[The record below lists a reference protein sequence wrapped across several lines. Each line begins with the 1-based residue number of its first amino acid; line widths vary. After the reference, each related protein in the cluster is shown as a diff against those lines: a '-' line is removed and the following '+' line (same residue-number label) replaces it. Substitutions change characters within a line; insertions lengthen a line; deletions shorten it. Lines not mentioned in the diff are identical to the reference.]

1 MFICLRVNRFFTC
14 GTLLPATAAKSFRPA
29 FSPAPFE
36 PETSAAPAAFFYL
49 NSTKHAT
56 AAGHF
61 SNNRPRCETIFA
73 NKNSGASPL
82 PLLAKYI
89 CACLEKCLLSES
101 NNNIL
106 CYILMLFFKDYAIMS
121 NTDIESARRTIDK
134 EIDALRIM
142 ESKLD
147 ENLTK
152 ALDMMQSSKDA
163 SSSPEW
169 ENPDTSA
176 RKSRQRWLR
185 PARLRFSSIRRK
197 PATATWAC

>member
-1 MFICLRVNRFFTC
+1 M
-14 GTLLPATAAKSFRPA
+14 
-29 FSPAPFE
+29 
-36 PETSAAPAAFFYL
+36 
-49 NSTKHAT
+49 
-56 AAGHF
+56 
-61 SNNRPRCETIFA
+61 
-73 NKNSGASPL
+73 
-82 PLLAKYI
+82 
-89 CACLEKCLLSES
+89 LSES

-142 ESKLD
+142 ESELD

-152 ALDMMQSSKDA
+152 ALDMMQSVKGRVIV
-163 SSSPEW
+163 
-169 ENPDTSA
+169 TGMG
-176 RKSRQRWLR
+176 KSGHIGQKIAATLLR